1 MLCNVF
7 VSAGKYET
15 QCQLCRI
22 VTVIDCFRVFI
33 LKIFGGFIDIFILLQ
48 TQTVQFNWS
57 GWLRGPAGG
66 CICLPP
72 QYFSS
77 GWHSCLQW
85 DVWVPSAGWSNWGC
99 GNFPLISACGPLGW
113 LLFRP
118 IVLDQNTSNLRIHL
132 KHFLFLY

>member
-7 VSAGKYET
+7 VSAGKCET

-85 DVWVPSAGWSNWGC
+85 DVWVPSWVQAGQTGDVEIS
-99 GNFPLISACGPLGW
+99 PLYQHAA
-113 LLFRP
+113 
-118 IVLDQNTSNLRIHL
+118 H
-132 KHFLFLY
+132 